1 MREAHEDQEQEDRQP
16 PPVWGEGPR
25 PRPIRRREPMA
36 PGAWNFNRDDL
47 VAELVQL
54 DVDGRTV
61 IVTSPPD
68 TMSQGKVIARIKT
81 QNEVTGKRAVE
92 DLRGVLWTLL
102 TALSEDIQDR
112 YGPSDRLSADEVV
125 GAAIVDAAR
134 RRT

>member
-1 MREAHEDQEQEDRQP
+1 
-16 PPVWGEGPR
+16 
-25 PRPIRRREPMA
+25 MA